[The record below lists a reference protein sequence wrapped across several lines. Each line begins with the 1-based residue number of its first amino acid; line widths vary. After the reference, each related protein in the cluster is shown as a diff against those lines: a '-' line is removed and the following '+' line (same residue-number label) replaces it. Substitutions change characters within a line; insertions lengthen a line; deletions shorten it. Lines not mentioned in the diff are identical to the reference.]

1 MASTTDYY
9 ETLGVDRGATAE
21 EIRKAYRKLARKYHP
36 DVNKD
41 ADAAT
46 KFAEVQEAYDIL
58 SDAEKRKSY
67 DRFGAAGPGGG
78 MGGEG
83 FRGPYSWSQQGGSN
97 VDYSEV
103 FDSMFGG
110 ERSPFGGG
118 QGYAPPQAGRDV
130 AEKITV
136 TFMTA
141 LNGGVEE
148 VHLADGNRAKVRIP
162 AGFEPSHRLRLKG
175 KGEPGMSGGPAG
187 DVLLTV
193 EVGGHPWL
201 RRSGL
206 DIEMDLPINA
216 AEAAIGTSVTL
227 PLPLGG
233 TVDLVVPS
241 GVSSGQRLRVK
252 GQGAKRPDGTSGDFY
267 AVVQIATPPLDEE
280 ATRLMEQLKEN
291 LGDVRSDCP
300 WRAEVDG

>member
-9 ETLGVDRGATAE
+9 ETLGVDRSATAE
-21 EIRKAYRKLARKYHP
+21 EIRKAYRRLARKYHP
-36 DVNKD
+36 DVNKE

-67 DRFGAAGPGGG
+67 DRFGAAGPGDG
-78 MGGEG
+78 MGGDG
-83 FRGPYSWSQQGGSN
+83 FRGPYSWSQQGGSD
-97 VDYSEV
+97 VDFSEV
-103 FDSMFGG
+103 FGSMFGG
-110 ERSPFGGG
+110 GRSPFEGGHAH
-118 QGYAPPQAGRDV
+118 APPQAGRDV

-141 LNGGVEE
+141 LHGGVEE
-148 VHLADGNRAKVRIP
+148 VHLADGSRAKVRIP
-162 AGFEPSHRLRLKG
+162 AGFEPGRRLRLKG
-175 KGEPGMSGGPAG
+175 KGESGMSGGPAG

-193 EVGGHPWL
+193 DVGGHPWL

-206 DIEMDLPINA
+206 DIEMDVPINA
-216 AEAAIGTSVTL
+216 AEAALGTSVTL

-267 AVVQIATPPLDEE
+267 AIVQIVTPPLDDESTE
-280 ATRLMEQLKEN
+280 LMEQLKEH